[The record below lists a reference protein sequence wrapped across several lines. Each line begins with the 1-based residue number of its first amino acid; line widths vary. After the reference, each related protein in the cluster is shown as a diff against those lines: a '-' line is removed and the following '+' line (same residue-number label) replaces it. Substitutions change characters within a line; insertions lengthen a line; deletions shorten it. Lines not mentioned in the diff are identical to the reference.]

1 MPMEWIRGKLFGHR
15 RDVFREAM
23 DATDEATVQA
33 RSLRAQLEPYS
44 LEDDPFIAMTR
55 KQLLAEDF
63 ARRQGVL
70 SGRVIS

>member
-1 MPMEWIRGKLFGHR
+1 MTPMEWVREKLFGAQ

-23 DATDEATVQA
+23 DATDEATIQA

-55 KQLLAEDF
+55 KRLLAEDF
-63 ARRQGVL
+63 ARRQGIM
-70 SGRVIS
+70 SGSV